1 MMNNKKYAKVEG
13 HPNLLRDLS
22 TNAIVNTDT
31 IASEKYVKI
40 RERKRQDQ
48 EKLSNMESEIEDIKS
63 SINEIKHLLRKL
75 YES

>member
-1 MMNNKKYAKVEG
+1 MMNDKRYAKVEG

-22 TNAIVNTDT
+22 TNAIINTDSFS
-31 IASEKYVKI
+31 SEQYIKT
-40 RERKRQDQ
+40 RERKRMER
-48 EKLSNMESEIEDIKS
+48 EKIDIMESEIEDIKS